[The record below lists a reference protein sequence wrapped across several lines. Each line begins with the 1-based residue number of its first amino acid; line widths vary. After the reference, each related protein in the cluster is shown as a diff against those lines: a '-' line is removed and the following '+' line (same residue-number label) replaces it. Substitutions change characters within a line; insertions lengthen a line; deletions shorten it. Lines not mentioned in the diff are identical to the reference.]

1 MTFEIRTM
9 QDNEA
14 QVVADMVHGLA
25 RDTNLGIVPALSGNI
40 LRENLD
46 LVHVVVA
53 AEAGRLLGACLSLMT
68 FSTFRGAKGIYVV
81 DLFVDA
87 AARNRNIGEALLR
100 EAVRRGKVRG
110 ARFVKLEVDLTNAGG
125 ARFYERLGFKK
136 KLEDRL
142 FVLEQDG
149 LNYFIAERDT
159 P

>member
-1 MTFEIRTM
+1 MSFEVRTM

-14 QVVADMVHGLA
+14 QTVADMVHGLA
-25 RDTNLGIVPALSGNI
+25 RDLNLNIVPVLTANI
-40 LRENLD
+40 LLESRD
-46 LVHVVVA
+46 LVNVVVA

-68 FSTFRGAKGIYVV
+68 FSTFRAAKGVYVV
-81 DLFVDA
+81 DLFVVA
-87 AARNRNIGEALLR
+87 TARNRNVGEALLR
-100 EAVRRGKVRG
+100 ETARRGKVRG

-142 FVLEQDG
+142 FVLEQDS

>member
-1 MTFEIRTM
+1 MTFEVRTM

-14 QVVADMVHGLA
+14 QIVAGMVHGLA
-25 RDTNLGIVPALSGNI
+25 RDLNLNIVPALTGNV
-40 LRENLD
+40 LLESLD
-46 LVHVVVA
+46 LVNIVVA
-53 AEAGRLLGACLSLMT
+53 EERGKLLGACLSLMT

-100 EAVRRGKVRG
+100 ETARRGKVRG
-110 ARFVKLEVDLTNAGG
+110 AKFVKLEVDLTNAGG

-149 LNYFIAERDT
+149 LNYFIAERDI

>member
-1 MTFEIRTM
+1 MAGFIEG
-9 QDNEA
+9 
-14 QVVADMVHGLA
+14 VH
-25 RDTNLGIVPALSGNI
+25 RDQTTLFPERLEDWIS
-40 LRENLD
+40 ED
-46 LVHVVVA
+46 HLV
-53 AEAGRLLGACLSLMT
+53 R
-68 FSTFRGAKGIYVV
+68 VV

-100 EAVRRGKVRG
+100 ETARRGKVRG
-110 ARFVKLEVDLTNAGG
+110 AKFVKLEVDLTNAGG

-142 FVLEQDG
+142 FILEQDG